1 MEVNFRQNDPMER
14 TITKHRYDGNL
25 HYDGKEMGKQV
36 VHVRGSDE
44 KKEAIHDGMKATM
57 LRHFSIW
64 LPYRLYNVLFETQ
77 IKLRMW

>member
-44 KKEAIHDGMKATM
+44 KKK
-57 LRHFSIW
+57 
-64 LPYRLYNVLFETQ
+64 LFMME
-77 IKLRMW
+77 